1 MPPRSTPSGPKY
13 SFSQLPVFDLLMTNI
28 WTPSPKIML
37 PFKEGPYFS
46 DWPVCGKMVRASA
59 SIWDISKESF
69 QFQIS
74 HWDSVEAADA
84 TVWQLNFSIF
94 LRLFPVHL
102 LSQGLIQEPLLN
114 LLHANP
120 EISKCVFMELTP
132 RGLTSKVVLWSWLQN
147 EILEQLSITG

>member
-1 MPPRSTPSGPKY
+1 
-13 SFSQLPVFDLLMTNI
+13 
-28 WTPSPKIML
+28 ML

-46 DWPVCGKMVRASA
+46 DWPVCGKMVQASA

-132 RGLTSKVVLWSWLQN
+132 RVDIKSCPMKLTSK
-147 EILEQLSITG
+147 

>member
-46 DWPVCGKMVRASA
+46 DWPVCGKMVQASA

-74 HWDSVEAADA
+74 HWDSVEFADA